1 MRAIIDED
9 ACTGCGLCEETC
21 PEVFKLNDDGV
32 ATVIVDE
39 IPEDVLESAEEAA
52 ENCPVE
58 AIKLEE
64 E

>member
-1 MRAIIDED
+1 MKVVIDED

-21 PEVFKLNDDGV
+21 PEVFKLNDDQI
-32 ATVIVDE
+32 ATAIVDE
-39 IPEDVLESAEEAA
+39 IPADALESAEEAA

-64 E
+64 D

>member
-1 MRAIIDED
+1 MKAVIDED

-21 PEVFKLNDDGV
+21 PEVFKLNDDQI
-32 ATVIVDE
+32 ATAIVDE
-39 IPEDVLESAEEAA
+39 IPADALESAEEAA

-64 E
+64 D